1 MITIN
6 KCRVPPALVYKYHFT
21 VSHLWHTLDR
31 ECGSFWDVSREGS
44 VLVAARGRRQY
55 APNLS
60 LKDKNKEEEKVV
72 VLGPELTG

>member
-1 MITIN
+1 
-6 KCRVPPALVYKYHFT
+6 V
-21 VSHLWHTLDR
+21 HTLDR

-44 VLVAARGRRQY
+44 VLVAARGRQY
-55 APNLS
+55 TPNLS